1 MILYHR
7 IDAVGISRSTVYIM
21 SVAVEIL
28 QSHHA
33 IAEWYIEGI
42 GSYVLA
48 ILIGIFSHGRL
59 VVQTALAIRSRYE
72 EIRVEIV
79 LDASYQ
85 SHGSRSH

>member
-7 IDAVGISRSTVYIM
+7 IDAVCISRSTVYIM
-21 SVAVEIL
+21 SVAVEIF

-33 IAEWYIEGI
+33 IAEWNIERI
-42 GSYVLA
+42 GCYVLT

-72 EIRVEIV
+72 ESRVEIV
-79 LDASYQ
+79 LDT
-85 SHGSRSH
+85 SH